1 MILLELRD
9 YLKTVKRAALPD
21 LALHFKTDAGVL
33 RNLLKRWEKRG
44 EVRKLESVSVK
55 CGSCQ
60 ACGAAD
66 MEIYIWNGNSTKL
79 I

>member
-21 LALHFKTDAGVL
+21 LARHFDADASL
-33 RNLLKRWEKRG
+33 IRDLLQRWEKRG
-44 EVRKLESVSVK
+44 EVSRLKSEVPAK
-55 CGSCQ
+55 CSSCQ

-66 MEIYIWNGNSTKL
+66 LEIYIWNSR
-79 I
+79 

>member
-1 MILLELRD
+1 MILFELRD

-21 LALHFKTDAGVL
+21 LARHFDVDASL
-33 RNLLKRWEKRG
+33 IRDLLQRWEQRG
-44 EVRKLESVSVK
+44 QVSKLSSSGPTK

-66 MEIYIWNGNSTKL
+66 LEIYIWNSQ
-79 I
+79 

>member
-21 LALHFKTDAGVL
+21 LALHFDTDAGVL
-33 RNLLKRWEKRG
+33 RDLLRRWEKRG
-44 EVRKLESVSVK
+44 DVLKLDAISPK

-60 ACGAAD
+60 ACGAVGL
-66 MEIYIWNGNSTKL
+66 EIYVWNQNHSSL
-79 I
+79 M